1 MNSAKRKILVHN
13 ITYGF
18 PHYRYFGHGNGG
30 VLSILCF
37 CFLLIHEYRLNSED
51 EVMIMPKIWYPC
63 LFMVPWQ
70 MIVKNILQTLG
81 QGTLQSNSVFFL
93 LPTIITFVIH
103 GVIIPISMIN
113 RSKKCKKF
121 VLKKVLIPFV
131 VCRNL
136 RWILKRYVNKYIN
149 FIQAA

>member
-1 MNSAKRKILVHN
+1 
-13 ITYGF
+13 
-18 PHYRYFGHGNGG
+18 
-30 VLSILCF
+30 
-37 CFLLIHEYRLNSED
+37 
-51 EVMIMPKIWYPC
+51 MPKIWYPC

-70 MIVKNILQTLG
+70 MIVTTILQTLG

-121 VLKKVLIPFV
+121 VLKKVLIPFI

-136 RWILKRYVNKYIN
+136 KWTLEKYTNKHIN
-149 FIQAA
+149 FIQLPRSKWAWTKLYFFDDIWALYFVLFCFLCGTNSYQFLSFF

>member
-1 MNSAKRKILVHN
+1 
-13 ITYGF
+13 
-18 PHYRYFGHGNGG
+18 
-30 VLSILCF
+30 
-37 CFLLIHEYRLNSED
+37 
-51 EVMIMPKIWYPC
+51 
-63 LFMVPWQ
+63 

-121 VLKKVLIPFV
+121 VLKKVLIPFI

-136 RWILKRYVNKYIN
+136 KWTLKKYVNECIN

>member
-1 MNSAKRKILVHN
+1 
-13 ITYGF
+13 
-18 PHYRYFGHGNGG
+18 
-30 VLSILCF
+30 
-37 CFLLIHEYRLNSED
+37 
-51 EVMIMPKIWYPC
+51 
-63 LFMVPWQ
+63 

-121 VLKKVLIPFV
+121 VLKKVLIPFI

-136 RWILKRYVNKYIN
+136 KWTLKKYVLK
-149 FIQAA
+149 

>member
-1 MNSAKRKILVHN
+1 MTFSPPDFLNQVQPCLTFKEYN
-13 ITYGF
+13 FPTYIKHTYVF

-70 MIVKNILQTLG
+70 MIVKKILQTLG

-121 VLKKVLIPFV
+121 VLKKVLIPFI

-136 RWILKRYVNKYIN
+136 K
-149 FIQAA
+149 